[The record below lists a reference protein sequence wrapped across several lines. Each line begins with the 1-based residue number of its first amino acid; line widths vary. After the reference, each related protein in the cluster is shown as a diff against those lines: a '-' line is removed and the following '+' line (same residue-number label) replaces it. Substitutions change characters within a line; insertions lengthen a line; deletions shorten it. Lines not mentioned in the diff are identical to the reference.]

1 MAQINI
7 TLKTTRRWW
16 MVPLLNC
23 AASWCWITGRGDV
36 PAGFIDWVVR
46 HGLKIE
52 VE

>member
-1 MAQINI
+1 M
-7 TLKTTRRWW
+7 
-16 MVPLLNC
+16 PLLSC
-23 AASWCWITGRGDV
+23 AALWCRMMSRCDV